1 MSEINLI
8 KSPIQNG
15 VGTPRASTAER
26 PSSAQSSST
35 NQGASNNA
43 EDKVSLTDAATQ
55 LQSLQQNI
63 AALSEV
69 DSARVAEL
77 RSAIENG
84 EYLVDAQKLA
94 QNVIKFEGQF

>member
-1 MSEINLI
+1 MSEINPL
-8 KSPIQNG
+8 KSSSQNT
-15 VGTPRASTAER
+15 VGTSRGGSTERQAE
-26 PSSAQSSST
+26 PSAVILQNKSSS
-35 NQGASNNA
+35 
-43 EDKVSLTDAATQ
+43 EDKVSLTNAATQ

-77 RSAIENG
+77 RSAIEKG

-94 QNVIKFEGQF
+94 QNMIKFEGQL

>member
-1 MSEINLI
+1 MSEINPL
-8 KSPIQNG
+8 KPSAQNTVNTARG
-15 VGTPRASTAER
+15 SITERQAGSTATA
-26 PSSAQSSST
+26 AQNTSSSD
-35 NQGASNNA
+35 
-43 EDKVSLTDAATQ
+43 DKVSLTNAATQ

-77 RSAIENG
+77 RAAIENG

-94 QNVIKFEGQF
+94 QNMIKFEGQL

>member
-1 MSEINLI
+1 MSEINPL
-8 KSPIQNG
+8 KPPAQNTVNTARG
-15 VGTPRASTAER
+15 GSTERQAGPTATAAQINTP
-26 PSSAQSSST
+26 
-35 NQGASNNA
+35 ASN
-43 EDKVSLTDAATQ
+43 DKISLTDAATQ

-77 RSAIENG
+77 RVAIENG

-94 QNVIKFEGQF
+94 QNMIKFEGQL

>member
-1 MSEINLI
+1 MSEINPL
-8 KSPIQNG
+8 KPSSQNT
-15 VGTPRASTAER
+15 VGTARGGTTERQAE
-26 PSSAQSSST
+26 PLAALAQNKSSS
-35 NQGASNNA
+35 
-43 EDKVSLTDAATQ
+43 EDKVSLTNAATQ

-77 RSAIENG
+77 RSAIEKG

-94 QNVIKFEGQF
+94 QNMIKFEGQL

>member
-1 MSEINLI
+1 MSEINPL
-8 KSPIQNG
+8 KPSTPNTVSTTRGGTTERQAGPTANVTQN
-15 VGTPRASTAER
+15 
-26 PSSAQSSST
+26 QSSS
-35 NQGASNNA
+35 

-94 QNVIKFEGQF
+94 QNMIKFEGQL